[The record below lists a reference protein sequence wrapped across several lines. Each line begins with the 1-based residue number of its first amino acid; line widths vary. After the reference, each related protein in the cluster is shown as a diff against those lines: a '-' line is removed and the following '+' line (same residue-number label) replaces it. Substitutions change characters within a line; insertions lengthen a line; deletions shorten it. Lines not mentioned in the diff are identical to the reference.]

1 MLEGLLYIN
10 FAFNFRSPATDNEWA
25 RYKAGDAHVQDI
37 HDVINSCAAHE
48 TKRHVAFWTQY
59 LPHLYNS
66 LSAPER
72 TEQFTSSS
80 GEGRLRGGVFALCGV
95 SLVLLLLLCA
105 CAVLLRWQRAQRPDH
120 PYDNH

>member
-80 GEGRLRGGVFALCGV
+80 GWQFFLMKTVSRV
-95 SLVLLLLLCA
+95 SLELSKQPKKC
-105 CAVLLRWQRAQRPDH
+105 CPH
-120 PYDNH
+120 KC